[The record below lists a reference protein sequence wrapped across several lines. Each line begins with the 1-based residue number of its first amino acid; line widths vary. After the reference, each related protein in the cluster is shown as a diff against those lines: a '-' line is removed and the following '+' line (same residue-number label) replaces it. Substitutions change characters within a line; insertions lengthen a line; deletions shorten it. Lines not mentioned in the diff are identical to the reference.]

1 MYFRNYGLRKTWLDK
16 NQKSTSSEH
25 PCTSN
30 MVSAPKHCS
39 YLDGSSF
46 SILIIVKAIK
56 FAKVTL
62 SDIQNLKTVR

>member
-1 MYFRNYGLRKTWLDK
+1 MYFRNYGLRKLWLDK

-46 SILIIVKAIK
+46 SIFI
-56 FAKVTL
+56 
-62 SDIQNLKTVR
+62 DYCEGN